1 MANMWR
7 SASPQIEEAG
17 PHAPAACPSL
27 EDSDA
32 ARGVGQLLY
41 EAGLKLLETSPNTAF
56 LSNSDVRDGADWL
69 CVPWVN
75 L

>member
-1 MANMWR
+1 MWR

-27 EDSDA
+27 EDSDTA
-32 ARGVGQLLY
+32 WGVGQLLY
-41 EAGLKLLETSPNTAF
+41 ETGLRLFKPISNTVL
-56 LSNSDVRDGADWL
+56 LSNDEVRDEADGL